1 MEANRRTVEEEV
13 ARTMRSLD
21 ELEPIRC
28 APDFSFRLQAR
39 VRRAEGER
47 AGVWRA
53 FRARRV
59 LVPAMLFLLI
69 LLNAVTAITLLTSS
83 RAGGSGQTSRQQAL
97 SEFAATYSLTQNRM
111 DIGLARE

>member
-1 MEANRRTVEEEV
+1 MGTNRRAVEEEV
-13 ARTMRSLD
+13 ERTMRSLD
-21 ELEPIRC
+21 DLESIRC

-39 VRRAEGER
+39 IRRAEGER

-69 LLNAVTAITLLTSS
+69 LLNALTALTLLTSGRS
-83 RAGGSGQTSRQQAL
+83 GGSGQASRQQAL
-97 SEFAATYSLTQNRM
+97 TEFAATYSLTQNQM